1 MLFIPRFIAN
11 KISLPLLTLM
21 LGFVFGAGA
30 HDYRWRLPLIN
41 ISPAQIQA
49 TVATSMRS
57 AETYIQTARR
67 GLDGSALRF

>member
-11 KISLPLLTLM
+11 KISLPTLMLM

-41 ISPAQIQA
+41 ISPAELQNSV
-49 TVATSMRS
+49 TTSMRS
-57 AETYIQTARR
+57 AQTYIQIARR